1 MPHCGFKAM
10 MDRTTPGLAPAA
22 HTSAASR
29 DEVLTLA
36 GGRALPVR
44 VYSPLQRRHLV
55 GYGAPPAPVVLHFH
69 AGAFVEGSLDT
80 GAAVARLLMQAGA
93 VVVSV
98 DYPLA
103 PEQPFPRAVE
113 AGYEA
118 LEWVARQRR
127 TLSHQ
132 RAPLLVAGEEAGGN
146 VAAAV
151 ALMARDRD
159 GPPLDG
165 QILLSPMLDV
175 CVATKSLRDV
185 RAGPV
190 GCHWAD
196 GWRAYLPRA
205 DDVMH
210 PYAAPGRSMRLAG
223 LPRTLLVTAEDD
235 PLRDE
240 TLGYA
245 HRLCEAGVCADTTR
259 LAQATGWP
267 RSYYTHGDGTP
278 PPWADEVRDALHDF
292 LHADPPAARCTA

>member
-1 MPHCGFKAM
+1 
-10 MDRTTPGLAPAA
+10 MDRTPNGLLPATDTPAA
-22 HTSAASR
+22 HS
-29 DEVLTLA
+29 DEVIALSNGT
-36 GGRALPVR
+36 ALPVR
-44 VYSPLQRRHLV
+44 IYSPVQRRHLV

-69 AGAFVEGSLDT
+69 AGAFVRGSLDS
-80 GAAVARLLMQAGA
+80 GAAIAQLLMQAGA
-93 VVVSV
+93 VVVSL

-103 PEQPFPRAVE
+103 PRQPFPCAVE

-118 LEWVARQRR
+118 LAWVAKQRR
-127 TLSHQ
+127 RLSHQ

-146 VAAAV
+146 LAAAM
-151 ALMARDRD
+151 ALVVRDRN

-165 QILLSPMLDV
+165 QVLLSPMLDV

-245 HRLCEAGVCADTTR
+245 HRLCEAGVRAEIAR
-259 LAQATGWP
+259 LARATGWP
-267 RSYYTHGDGTP
+267 RSYMHSADAQ
-278 PPWADEVRDALHDF
+278 PPWAGEVRDALHDF
-292 LHADPPAARCTA
+292 LHADPPPRCTA

>member
-1 MPHCGFKAM
+1 
-10 MDRTTPGLAPAA
+10 MDRTPTGLMPAADTPAA
-22 HTSAASR
+22 HR
-29 DEVLTLA
+29 DEVIALA
-36 GGRALPVR
+36 DGTALPVR
-44 VYSPLQRRHLV
+44 VYSPAQRRHLV

-69 AGAFVEGSLDT
+69 AGAFVHGSLDS
-80 GAAVARLLMQAGA
+80 GAAVAQLLMQAGA

-103 PEQPFPRAVE
+103 PEHPFPCAVE

-118 LEWVARQRR
+118 LAWTARQRR
-127 TLSHQ
+127 RLSHQ

-146 VAAAV
+146 LAAAV
-151 ALMARDRD
+151 ALVARDRD
-159 GPPLDG
+159 GPPLEG

-245 HRLCEAGVCADTTR
+245 HRLCEAGVRAEIAR
-259 LAQATGWP
+259 LGQSTGWP
-267 RSYYTHGDGTP
+267 RSYTHNAEVQ
-278 PPWADEVRDALHDF
+278 PPWANEVRDALHDF
-292 LHADPPAARCTA
+292 LHADPPPRCTA